1 VSNQPDSRLRRFLER
16 APQPV
21 VAATARMFARSKPVG
36 IEPGWYFDVAAN
48 DPEPLVRKR
57 REVWEFYRDRG
68 IDRPVTVPWYD
79 DLRLRLLLGND
90 MSLCLYVGGSYEPNE
105 FALLKA
111 VLRPGMVFVDGG
123 ANDGYYTVFAA
134 KQVGAAGRVVAIEP
148 SDREFERLLANVN
161 VNSLGNVEA
170 VKAALGSSPG
180 EATLSVADGEHAGQ
194 NAVGET
200 ISNASVQ
207 IVGRETI
214 RVTTLDALVTEL
226 GLERVDYVKLD
237 VEGSEL
243 DALAGGSGTIERFR
257 PLLQVEIEG
266 ERLAPRNVRK
276 SDVVDALAAQGY
288 ELYVFDAE
296 TAQLRP
302 PRLPDE
308 PEGNAIAAPAGW
320 QPPVLAAAPTS

>member
-1 VSNQPDSRLRRFLER
+1 VSEQSDSRLRRFLER
-16 APQPV
+16 APGPV
-21 VAATARMFARSKPVG
+21 VAATARALARSKPVG
-36 IEPGWYFDVAAN
+36 IEPGWYFDVAAD
-48 DPEPLVRKR
+48 DPDKLVQKR
-57 REVWEFYRDRG
+57 RDVWEFYRERE
-68 IDRPVTVPWYD
+68 IEKSVTVPWYD
-79 DLRLRLLLGND
+79 GLRLRLQLGND

-123 ANDGYYTVFAA
+123 ANDGYYSVFAA
-134 KQVGAAGRVVAIEP
+134 KQVGAAGRVVAVEP
-148 SDREFERLLANVN
+148 SGREYERLLANVR
-161 VNSLGNVEA
+161 VNSLANVEA
-170 VKAALGSSPG
+170 VRAALGGEAG
-180 EATLSVADGEHAGQ
+180 EATLSVADAEHAGQ
-194 NAVGET
+194 NALGET

-214 RVTTLDALVTEL
+214 RVTTLDALVAEL
-226 GLERVDYVKLD
+226 GLERVDVVKLD

-243 DALAGGSGTIERFR
+243 DALAGGRGTLERFH
-257 PLLQVEIEG
+257 PLLQIEIEG

-302 PRLPDE
+302 PRLPEE

-320 QPPVLAAAPTS
+320 QPPVLSPPMS